1 MADGLKA
8 AGLAVSYVGAP
19 PPGIARAVADRR
31 PLRRLASLTRELER
45 RAVGR
50 SVPGGWQLAYA
61 MPGFLPRRANGGV
74 RVLHQATRHPRQV
87 HAALSAARRSAGGG
101 RGFMT
106 RREMRRL
113 EAELEEADV
122 VRTESRAVA
131 EELIAY
137 GVRAERVVVAPPGV
151 DLVRFSP
158 GRPFERLTI
167 AFVGPLSLWKGLD
180 ILAALA
186 EELGKDAQV
195 DVVGGPVCPWSRRL
209 TERASFGQ
217 HTEVA
222 PLLAR
227 AHALVLPSATDGFGH
242 VVLEAMASGA
252 VPFVSPE
259 VGAAEI
265 VQRIDA
271 QLVQPRAQFA
281 TAVPELLRTLPL
293 PDLAARARGIAEE
306 FDRERMA
313 EQAGQQVLAAAAR
326 VR

>member
-1 MADGLKA
+1 MA
-8 AGLAVSYVGAP
+8 AGLEAAGVAVSHVGAP
-19 PPGIARAVADRR
+19 SPGIARGIAGRR

-45 RAVGR
+45 RAVEHR
-50 SVPGGWQLAYA
+50 VPRDWQLAYA
-61 MPGFLPRRANGGV
+61 MPGYLPDRADGGV

-87 HAALSAARRSAGGG
+87 RAALAAARRGAGGG

-113 EAELEEADV
+113 EVELDAADV

-131 EELIAY
+131 DELIAY

-151 DLVRFSP
+151 DLAHYRP

-180 ILAALA
+180 VLAALA
-186 EELGKDAQV
+186 EELGTDARV
-195 DVVGGPVCPWSRRL
+195 EVVGGPVCPWSRRL
-209 TERASFGQ
+209 AARASFER
-217 HTEVA
+217 HLEVA

-227 AHALVLPSATDGFGH
+227 AHALVLPSATDGFGY

-265 VQRIDA
+265 VRRVHE
-271 QLVQPRAQFA
+271 QLVQPRERFA
-281 TAVPELLRTLPL
+281 KAVAELVRTLPL
-293 PDLAARARGIAEE
+293 PDLAARARAVAEE

-313 EQAGQQVLAAAAR
+313 EQAARQVLAAADR
-326 VR
+326 FR